1 VSTGTDGVLFLA
13 WTRTAGRSHEI
24 AAALG
29 GTAHPVFPERLSAK
43 RLVLLRYAYSL
54 VASVGM
60 LIRLRPSTVIVTNP
74 PIVPGL
80 LVRAWATLTRRPYVL
95 DSHPS
100 AFGAKNH
107 RISQRLI
114 GVHRWLARG
123 AAVTMVTTAEWVDTL
138 HRWGAKG
145 LIVHEAPPLWT
156 AGPPHQPPAGSRPRV
171 LFPGV
176 FSGDEPVDLVWE
188 VARVRPEV
196 EFRVTGLK
204 SRCPQRLL
212 RDKPDNI
219 TLVGYLDAAAYAAE
233 VDGSHAILALTT
245 EPTSVMRCGYE
256 AVYSRRPLIV
266 SGWPA
271 GRDAFPHAVHTSNDA
286 GHLASAVDL
295 VLSPAWRDTALL
307 DLALKEQTYR
317 WNQQLDALRSAT
329 SATSSGMPAAGPRR
343 PAGKA
348 SPGYLACRGGP
359 PGQAARRHPA
369 ALVRRDTVAAH
380 RARDLVRGGLPDAGE
395 VLGRGR
401 ARGACGD

>member
-1 VSTGTDGVLFLA
+1 VLFLA

-29 GTAHPVFPERLSAK
+29 GTARPIFSERLSAT

-54 VASVGM
+54 VVSIGV
-60 LIRLRPSTVIVTNP
+60 LVRLRPSAVIVTNP
-74 PIVPGL
+74 PVVPGL
-80 LVRAWATLTRRPYVL
+80 LVKAWAVLTRRPYVL

-123 AAVTMVTTAEWVDTL
+123 AAVTMVTTQEWVDTL
-138 HRWGAKG
+138 HRWDAKG

-156 AGPPHQPPAGSRPRV
+156 VGPLHRPPAGSRPRV

-188 VARVRPEV
+188 VARLRPDV

-212 RDKPDNI
+212 HDTPGNI
-219 TLVGYLDAAAYAAE
+219 TLVGYLDPAAYAAE
-233 VDGSHAILALTT
+233 VGQAHAVLALTT

-266 SGWPA
+266 SDWPA
-271 GRDAFPHAVHTSNDA
+271 GRDAFPHAVHAPNDA

-295 VLSPAWRDTALL
+295 ALSPARCDTALL

-329 SATSSGMPAAGPRR
+329 SATSSVTPAAG
-343 PAGKA
+343 
-348 SPGYLACRGGP
+348 L
-359 PGQAARRHPA
+359 PA
-369 ALVRRDTVAAH
+369 AW
-380 RARDLVRGGLPDAGE
+380 
-395 VLGRGR
+395 GR
-401 ARGACGD
+401 

>member
-1 VSTGTDGVLFLA
+1 MSTGTSDADADADAGTGGGVLFLA
-13 WTRTAGRSHEI
+13 WTRTSGRSREI

-29 GTAHPVFPERLSAK
+29 GKARPIYSERLSGK

-54 VASVGM
+54 VVSIAV
-60 LIRLRPSTVIVTNP
+60 LARLRPSAVIVTNP

-80 LVRAWATLTRRPYVL
+80 LVKVWAALTRRPYVL

-123 AAVTMVTTAEWVDTL
+123 AAVTMVTTQDWVDTL
-138 HRWGAKG
+138 HRWGARG
-145 LIVHEAPPLWT
+145 VIVHEAPPLW
-156 AGPPHQPPAGSRPRV
+156 AVGPLHQPPEGSRPRV

-188 VARVRPEV
+188 VARLRPEV
-196 EFRVTGLK
+196 EFRVTG
-204 SRCPQRLL
+204 STFRCPEQLR

-219 TLVGYLDAAAYAAE
+219 TLVGYLDTAAYAAE
-233 VDGSHAILALTT
+233 VDGAHAVLALTT

-266 SGWPA
+266 SDWPA
-271 GRDAFPHAVHTSNDA
+271 GQDAFPQAAHVPNDA

-295 VLSPAWRDTALL
+295 ALSPAWRDKVLL

-329 SATSSGMPAAGPRR
+329 SATSLGTPAAD
-343 PAGKA
+343 
-348 SPGYLACRGGP
+348 P
-359 PGQAARRHPA
+359 PPARR
-369 ALVRRDTVAAH
+369 R
-380 RARDLVRGGLPDAGE
+380 
-395 VLGRGR
+395 
-401 ARGACGD
+401 